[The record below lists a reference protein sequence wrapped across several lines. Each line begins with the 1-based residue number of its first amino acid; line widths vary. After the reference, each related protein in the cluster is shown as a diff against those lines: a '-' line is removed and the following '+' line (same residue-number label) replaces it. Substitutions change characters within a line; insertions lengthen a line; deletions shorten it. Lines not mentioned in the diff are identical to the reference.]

1 MIWEGQLGVIKKKK
15 RWIRPH
21 RQQRAMS
28 YTIHRPGVL
37 VCPHH
42 HVRRAPPTSN
52 DARCKLGNPWDH
64 GRMAEW
70 ESSLERRKRRINVR
84 GYHKRRVGFEKDAR
98 SGAGAVRAGIGVGGG
113 GVGVRGGHVA

>member
-1 MIWEGQLGVIKKKK
+1 M
-15 RWIRPH
+15 
-21 RQQRAMS
+21 
-28 YTIHRPGVL
+28 T
-37 VCPHH
+37 
-42 HVRRAPPTSN
+42 
-52 DARCKLGNPWDH
+52 
-64 GRMAEW
+64 EW